1 MSKDKFKQFLEG
13 IRTDENKNLMETI
26 IGGYVHLF
34 EADKE
39 GIDNEEEETTNEEET
54 VPEEVSEDSDIIP
67 EEDTEEDTEE
77 VSAVT
82 EETPEVVPEEPKETH
97 TNQVLIDGLNGDLS
111 REYSAAIQYIQHA
124 AVMTGAQYM
133 KIAEEMLVHADE
145 EIGHA
150 KEISDKI
157 NYLGGVPTV
166 EVAPIKTSPDPRV
179 MIAQNK
185 ASEEEAIQRY
195 KERIKQAEE
204 AGESGTKIM
213 LMEILA
219 DEEEHRNDLLVALGE

>member
-13 IRTDENKNLMETI
+13 MRTDENKNLMETI

-34 EADKE
+34 EADKR
-39 GIDNEEEETTNEEET
+39 GIDNEEGETTNEEET

-166 EVAPIKTSPDPRV
+166 EVAPIKTSLDPRV

-204 AGESGTKIM
+204 AGEGGTKIM

>member
-1 MSKDKFKQFLEG
+1 MSNENFKKFLEG
-13 IRTDENKNLMETI
+13 IKTNDNKKLMETI
-26 IGGYVHLF
+26 IGGYKHLF
-34 EADKE
+34 EAEKGED
-39 GIDNEEEETTNEEET
+39 TNEEEMVT
-54 VPEEVSEDSDIIP
+54 TDVPEPSESIPEEVPAVPEE
-67 EEDTEEDTEE
+67 TTEE
-77 VSAVT
+77 VAEIAT
-82 EETPEVVPEEPKETH
+82 EEVPEEPKEEN

-157 NYLGGVPTV
+157 NYLGGVPTI
-166 EVAPIKTSPDPRV
+166 EVAPIKTSPDPLV
-179 MIAQNK
+179 MIAQDK
-185 ASEEEAIQRY
+185 AGEEEAIQRY
-195 KERIKQAEE
+195 KERIKQAKE
-204 AGESGTKIM
+204 AGEGGTKIM

-219 DEEEHRNDLLVALGE
+219 DEEEHRNDLMVALGE